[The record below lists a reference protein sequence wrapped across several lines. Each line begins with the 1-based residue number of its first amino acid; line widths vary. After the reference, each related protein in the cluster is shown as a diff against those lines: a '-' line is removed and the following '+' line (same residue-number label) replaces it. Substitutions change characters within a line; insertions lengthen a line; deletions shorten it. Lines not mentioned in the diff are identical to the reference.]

1 MVAISTV
8 ALGASVVSSVLG
20 FGASRSAKRRQ
31 RRAEALQRKRSA
43 IANIQNRRAAAAA
56 IRRQQAVQV
65 VGAMA
70 SGAAGGSADKATASS
85 LASQGLASIATQ
97 TQQQELGGQI
107 NAQIAA
113 ANKYSAQAST
123 FNAIAGLAGQ
133 VASFASAGKPPAQ
146 QDQIGLTAPTPPILP
161 IPPTPNP
168 HTR

>member
-1 MVAISTV
+1 MVAIATV

-97 TQQQELGGQI
+97 TQQQELGQVI
-107 NAQIAA
+107 NSTIGSANSAASQAQGFAA
-113 ANKYSAQAST
+113 A
-123 FNAIAGLAGQ
+123 AGLFGQ
-133 VASFASAGKPPAQ
+133 VSNLASSLQ
-146 QDQIGLTAPTPPILP
+146 APKIQEGV
-161 IPPTPNP
+161 TPNQN
-168 HTR
+168 